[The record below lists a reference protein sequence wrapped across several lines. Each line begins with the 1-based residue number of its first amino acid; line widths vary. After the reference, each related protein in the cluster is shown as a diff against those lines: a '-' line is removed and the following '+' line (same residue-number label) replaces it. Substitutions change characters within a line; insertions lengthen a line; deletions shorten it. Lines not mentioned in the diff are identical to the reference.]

1 MSPKNIDYSFKILEE
16 ILMLKKYNSREEVL
30 ELAETMVDVA
40 NKNEKCS
47 DNIKDSYKE
56 ALNKLKT
63 LSYEEMNEIIG
74 ILSSYDDK
82 NN

>member
-16 ILMLKKYNSREEVL
+16 ILMLKKYNDRDEVI
-30 ELAETMVDVA
+30 ELAETMVNVA

-47 DNIKDSYKE
+47 DTIKNSYKE

-63 LSYEEMNEIIG
+63 LSFEEMNEIIG

>member
-16 ILMLKKYNSREEVL
+16 ILMLKKYDNREEVI
-30 ELAETMVDVA
+30 ELAETMVEVA
-40 NKNEKCS
+40 NKNEKAS
-47 DNIKDSYKE
+47 DSIKDSYKE

-63 LSYEEMNEIIG
+63 LSFEEMNEIIG

>member
-1 MSPKNIDYSFKILEE
+1 MSQKNIDYSFKILEE
-16 ILMLKKYNSREEVL
+16 ILMLKKYDNREEVI
-30 ELAETMVDVA
+30 ELAETMVEVA
-40 NKNEKCS
+40 NKNEKAS
-47 DNIKDSYKE
+47 DSIKDSYKE

-63 LSYEEMNEIIG
+63 LSFEEMNEIIG

>member
-16 ILMLKKYNSREEVL
+16 ILMLKKYDNREEVI
-30 ELAETMVDVA
+30 ELAETMVEVA
-40 NKNEKCS
+40 NKNEKAS
-47 DNIKDSYKE
+47 DSIKDSYKE

-63 LSYEEMNEIIG
+63 LSFEEM
-74 ILSSYDDK
+74 K

>member
-16 ILMLKKYNSREEVL
+16 ILMLKKYNNREEVI

-40 NKNEKCS
+40 NKNDKCS
-47 DNIKDSYKE
+47 DTVKNSYTE

-63 LSYEEMNEIIG
+63 LSFEEMNEIIG